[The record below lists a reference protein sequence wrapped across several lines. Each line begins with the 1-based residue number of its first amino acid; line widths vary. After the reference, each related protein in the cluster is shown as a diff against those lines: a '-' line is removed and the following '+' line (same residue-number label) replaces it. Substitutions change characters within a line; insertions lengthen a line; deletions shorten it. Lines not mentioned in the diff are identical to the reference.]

1 MATTTFATS
10 RAEIK
15 ARTTKE
21 IKAAAADVYAHWGI
35 TLNDAIN
42 MFLVKSIEVGGL
54 PFNLRVEAPSYA
66 ALASIAHKAE
76 LNKDG
81 VAVLPADWD
90 DDDE

>member
-1 MATTTFATS
+1 MATATVAAS
-10 RAEIK
+10 KAEIK

-54 PFNLRVEAPSYA
+54 PFNLRVETPSYA
-66 ALASIAHKAE
+66 SIAAVAYKAE
-76 LNKDG
+76 LNSDG
-81 VAVLPADWD
+81 IAVLPTDWD

>member
-1 MATTTFATS
+1 MAKTNEK

-15 ARTTKE
+15 ARTTDKVKRE
-21 IKAAAADVYAHWGI
+21 ASDVYAHWGL

-54 PFNLRVEAPSYA
+54 PFELRTEHPTYEELRSVAYRAP
-66 ALASIAHKAE
+66 
-76 LNKDG
+76 LNEEG

-90 DDDE
+90 DDGE